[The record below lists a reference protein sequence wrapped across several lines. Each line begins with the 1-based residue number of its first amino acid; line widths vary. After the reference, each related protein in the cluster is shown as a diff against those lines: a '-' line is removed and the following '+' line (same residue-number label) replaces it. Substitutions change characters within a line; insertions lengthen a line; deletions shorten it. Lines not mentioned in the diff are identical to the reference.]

1 MSGNTHTPEIER
13 AKREKRAAFQ
23 KEMDKYNLRVSPT
36 VAVLSTSYP
45 NTVNLCVETETRP
58 VRGCGVPLKQ
68 LKAAGY
74 WVMRWREIEPANV
87 IRKKNK
93 VTTVQR
99 TYFKVLKIYMVTI
112 QEESGVG
119 L

>member
-1 MSGNTHTPEIER
+1 MSGNPHTPEVEQ

-36 VAVLSTSYP
+36 VAVLATSYP
-45 NTVNLCVETETRP
+45 NTVNLCVETEAHP
-58 VRGCGVPLKQ
+58 VRGCGIPLKQ

-74 WVMRWREIEPANV
+74 WVIRWREVEPAAV

-93 VTTVQR
+93 TTMVQR
-99 TYFKVLKIYMVTI
+99 SYFKITKIYMVTLRD
-112 QEESGVG
+112 ESGVG

>member
-1 MSGNTHTPEIER
+1 MSGNIHTPEIER
-13 AKREKRAAFQ
+13 AKLEKRAAFQ

-58 VRGCGVPLKQ
+58 VRGCGIPLKQ

-74 WVMRWREIEPANV
+74 WVMRWREVEPTV
-87 IRKKNK
+87 IQKKNRI
-93 VTTVQR
+93 TTVQR
-99 TYFKVLKIYMVTI
+99 AYFKVLKIYMVTLP
-112 QEESGVG
+112 EESGVG

>member
-1 MSGNTHTPEIER
+1 MSGNPHTPEIEQ

-36 VAVLSTSYP
+36 VTVLSTSYP

-58 VRGCGVPLKQ
+58 VRGCGIPLKQ

-74 WVMRWREIEPANV
+74 WVMRWREVESTV
-87 IRKKNK
+87 MRKKNGIA
-93 VTTVQR
+93 TVQR
-99 TYFKVLKIYMVTI
+99 SYFKVLKIYMVTLP
-112 QEESGVG
+112 EESGVG

>member
-1 MSGNTHTPEIER
+1 MSGNPHTPEIER

-36 VAVLSTSYP
+36 VAVLATSYP

-58 VRGCGVPLKQ
+58 VRGCGIPLKQ

-74 WVMRWREIEPANV
+74 WVMRWREVEPTV
-87 IRKKNK
+87 IRKKNRI
-93 VTTVQR
+93 TTVQR
-99 TYFKVLKIYMVTI
+99 SYFKVLKIYMVTLP
-112 QEESGVG
+112 EESGVG